1 MQQPHLENA
10 STTANAPTSSKV
22 LDEQSMSI
30 FEELVD
36 DVILGACFE
45 VHRSVKLGIF
55 FLDEATDDEKKYEI
69 VDEVGL
75 DVFGQVPL
83 KKQFECVCPNCQRN
97 LAASR
102 FAPHLEKCMGMG
114 RNSSRIASK
123 RIANTGRAESDVDDY
138 DNDSDWNYLS
148 DRKPAKKRK
157 DRNCPRKIKGKPK
170 NGEQASTSSASGE
183 TSNSISTYES
193 LSMEERKALLTQM
206 CGVISEHTK
215 KMCTR
220 SQRCPQH
227 TDEQRKAVRQ
237 FLLNQG
243 AGSSTLSADAGDEVH
258 IDVDTF
264 DEADNHALHD
274 TIGQLWETVSSTNSS
289 PADGSFQGNNGA
301 VGKKKDKRLQ
311 PFGSSAKKPN
321 KSRPSSSSGPSSAAV
336 EPVSSDLL

>member
-10 STTANAPTSSKV
+10 STTANAPVSSKV
-22 LDEQSMSI
+22 LDEHSMSI

-36 DVILGACFE
+36 DVILGTCFE
-45 VHRSVKLGIF
+45 VHRSVKLGIL

-157 DRNCPRKIKGKPK
+157 DKNCTRRIKGKPK

-183 TSNSISTYES
+183 PSNNISTYES

-243 AGSSTLSADAGDEVH
+243 TGSSTLSADTGDEVH

-274 TIGQLWETVSSTNSS
+274 TIGQMWESVSSANSS
-289 PADGSFQGNNGA
+289 PADGSFQSNNGA

-321 KSRPSSSSGPSSAAV
+321 KSRPSSSGPSSVAAD
-336 EPVSSDLL
+336 PMSSDLL

>member
-10 STTANAPTSSKV
+10 STTANASTSSKV

-55 FLDEATDDEKKYEI
+55 FLDEATDE
-69 VDEVGL
+69 
-75 DVFGQVPL
+75 
-83 KKQFECVCPNCQRN
+83 
-97 LAASR
+97 
-102 FAPHLEKCMGMG
+102 
-114 RNSSRIASK
+114 
-123 RIANTGRAESDVDDY
+123 IANTGRAESDVDDY

-157 DRNCPRKIKGKPK
+157 DKNCPRRIKGKPK

-243 AGSSTLSADAGDEVH
+243 AGSSTLSADTGDEVH

-274 TIGQLWETVSSTNSS
+274 TIGQMWETVSSTNSS

-321 KSRPSSSSGPSSAAV
+321 KSRPSSSSGPSGAAA

>member
-10 STTANAPTSSKV
+10 STTANATTSNKV
-22 LDEQSMSI
+22 LDEQSASI

-45 VHRSVKLGIF
+45 LHRSVNLGIL

-157 DRNCPRKIKGKPK
+157 DKNCPRRIKGKPK
-170 NGEQASTSSASGE
+170 NGEQASTSSTSGE

-215 KMCTR
+215 KN
-220 SQRCPQH
+220 
-227 TDEQRKAVRQ
+227 
-237 FLLNQG
+237 FLLNQATG
-243 AGSSTLSADAGDEVH
+243 THSTDTGDEVH

-264 DEADNHALHD
+264 DETDNHALHD
-274 TIGQLWETVSSTNSS
+274 TIGQMWETVSSTNSS

-311 PFGSSAKKPN
+311 PFSSSVKKPN
-321 KSRPSSSSGPSSAAV
+321 KSRPSNSSSGGPSSAAT

>member
-10 STTANAPTSSKV
+10 STTANAPVSSKV

-30 FEELVD
+30 YEELVD
-36 DVILGACFE
+36 DVILGTCFE
-45 VHRSVKLGIF
+45 VHRSVKLGIL

-157 DRNCPRKIKGKPK
+157 DKNCARRIKGKPK

-183 TSNSISTYES
+183 PSNSISTYES
-193 LSMEERKALLTQM
+193 LSMEERKALLAQM

-243 AGSSTLSADAGDEVH
+243 AGSSTLSADTGDEVH

-274 TIGQLWETVSSTNSS
+274 TIGQMWESVSSTNSS
-289 PADGSFQGNNGA
+289 PADGSFQSNNGA

-321 KSRPSSSSGPSSAAV
+321 KSRPSSSGPSSVAAD
-336 EPVSSDLL
+336 PMSSDLL